1 MSSSPFGE
9 ELREARNKS
18 GLTQQQLAA
27 RAGLS
32 VGTIQSY
39 EQGRRVPG
47 QQELGKLRLGLNLS
61 SESWSRVRSSLGLEP
76 EPRGLAATLA
86 KFRPPPTSAWDEVQG
101 CEWVSLVINERK
113 EIVAWNQL
121 ANEVSELDLGSLPSG
136 TARSV
141 LRMAATEHY
150 ANRLKNWREL
160 IGRLISFL
168 KNEGG
173 DISLG
178 PVPAYLQATL
188 DDIGAR
194 DPRFLP
200 ELFDLWLT
208 APLWPSAT
216 RNIHPI
222 EWRLSTGELLRFYG
236 VFGEWSDYD
245 GLFSFDWHAA
255 DGPTAEWVAKRR
267 TEIKEVLQTPLPPAR
282 ALGEE
287 LLAARS
293 DVRLTRTEVAR
304 RAGVS
309 VASLAAYESGGRRPG
324 RAALLAVGRV
334 LTLDGYGLNRLLR
347 VAGHAEEPSDFARWL
362 CGDAATGVL
371 QGILPA
377 ERASLSSLRL
387 ECDSLGFP
395 CVILDQGCHA
405 VYGNRFA
412 ERLFAL
418 SKLAALPGRAGPHL
432 LQAMVSSEFRERVG
446 NWQDVVAAVIPGSI
460 EPHLMDGR
468 GDASANGIRG
478 VAQHLRK
485 TDPEGLAMLL
495 DIWEQSPGVAA
506 HRRVAHRFDWVADDG
521 SELRFHCVFTNWNGF
536 DPYKAMDLFP
546 ADGATFAWLSVD

>member
-1 MSSSPFGE
+1 VSSSRFSD
-9 ELREARNKS
+9 ELKKARREG
-18 GLTQQQLAA
+18 GLTQQQLAT
-27 RAGLS
+27 RSGLS
-32 VGTIQSY
+32 VATIQSY
-39 EQGRRVPG
+39 EQGRRVPR
-47 QQELGKLRLGLNLS
+47 QQELQQLRLGLDAGG
-61 SESWSRVRSSLGLEP
+61 ESWSRVRSSLGLEP

-86 KFRPPPTSAWDEVQG
+86 KFRPPPNSTWDEVQG

-121 ANEVSELDLGSLPSG
+121 ANEVSELDLGNLPSG
-136 TARSV
+136 LARGV

-150 ANRLKNWREL
+150 AERLMNWREL

-168 KNEGG
+168 KTEGG

-208 APLWPSAT
+208 APLWPPAS

-236 VFGEWSDYD
+236 LFGEWSDYD

-255 DGPTAEWVAKRR
+255 DGPTAEWVAARR
-267 TEIKEVLQTPLPPAR
+267 SELGQSRPAPPMR
-282 ALGEE
+282 DHTLGEE
-287 LLAARS
+287 LALARS
-293 DVRLTRTEVAR
+293 ALKLTRTEVAG

-309 VASLAAYESGGRRPG
+309 VAALAAYESGRRRPS
-324 RAALLAVGRV
+324 RLALLAVGRA
-334 LTLDGYGLNRLLR
+334 LTLDGYGLNRMLR
-347 VAGHAEEPSDFARWL
+347 IAGHAEEPSDFARWL
-362 CGDAATGVL
+362 CGDTAVGVL

-377 ERASLSSLRL
+377 PHASLSALRL
-387 ECDSLGFP
+387 ECDSLAFP
-395 CVILDQGCHA
+395 SVILDQGCHA

-412 ERLFAL
+412 ERLFGL
-418 SKLAALPGRAGPHL
+418 SKQAPLPGRAGPHL
-432 LQAMVSSEFRERVG
+432 LQAMVSPEFRSRVG

-521 SELRFHCVFTNWNGF
+521 SELRFHCVFTNLTSF
-536 DPYKAMDLFP
+536 EPYKAMDLFP
-546 ADGATFAWLSVD
+546 ADAATFDWLSRA